1 MELKP
6 LQQQTLK
13 LHMTTELR
21 QAISILQYSTQE
33 LIQYLRDMTLE
44 NPLIDFQEPEFI
56 GTAHLYDSFSVKGR
70 KGNPKTPADPMS
82 FIEAKPASLQEELM
96 DQARWSSTDD
106 RTFQTLAYLI
116 LQLDEDGYFREDL
129 ETTATQLN
137 RSLDEVDAALRHVQ
151 TFEPAGI
158 GARNLKECLLL
169 QIDRRH
175 PENWVAQALVR
186 DHLNGVAEQ
195 KWAYL
200 ARELSIS
207 EEEIQRAAGLIRTL
221 NPKPADAFAKESTA
235 FITPD
240 LFVEKAGYDYTIGVF
255 DHSLPTIRLNHEYD
269 SLLASPPQG
278 DLSKYLY
285 QKYKQVNWLIKSIE
299 QRRETLIKVATTIM
313 RKQRSFLTN
322 GTMFLAPLT
331 LREVAD
337 DVGVHESTVSRAI
350 REKYI
355 QTPQGVFELKTF
367 FSSKVKTEG
376 LSELSSTSVK
386 LLIKEMIKQEDK
398 HHPFSDQ
405 KISETLKTAKG
416 IRLSRRAVAKYRLE
430 LNIPS
435 SNKRKL

>member
-56 GTAHLYDSFSVKGR
+56 GTAHLYDSFSAKGR

-96 DQARWSSTDD
+96 EQARWSSPDD

-116 LQLDEDGYFREDL
+116 LQLDEDGYLREDL